1 MAQPASLDWP
11 TLVASLREAERL
23 SRELLD
29 LLECE
34 RNALEQRDYAAFER
48 LLADKTELVMA
59 LERNTR
65 ERSGWLQ
72 HNGFADERAAL
83 NHADTAAPALANA
96 WRKLATLWEQCQQAS
111 LINEQISQRTR
122 MVVGRMLDLLSG
134 NAGQGSVYD
143 SQGATRRA
151 QSGRNITSV

>member
-11 TLVASLREAERL
+11 TLVTSLREAERL

-48 LLADKTELVMA
+48 LLADKAELVMA
-59 LERNTR
+59 LERNLR
-65 ERSGWLQ
+65 DRGSWLQ
-72 HNGFADERAAL
+72 RNGFADERAAL
-83 NHADTAAPALANA
+83 LRADTSAPALASA
-96 WRKLATLWEQCQQAS
+96 WRKLATLWEQCQRAS
-111 LINEQISQRTR
+111 LINEQVSQRTR
-122 MVVGRMLDLLSG
+122 IAVGRMIDLLSG

-143 SQGATRRA
+143 NQGATRRA

>member
-48 LLADKTELVMA
+48 LLADKTELIMA

-65 ERSGWLQ
+65 ERNGWLQ
-72 HNGFADERAAL
+72 RNGFAGERAAL